1 MCPSTGFNRC
11 NWVCRQCARS
21 GERLHCSGWGS
32 RSTRERLAALLASP
46 SLRKE
51 MGAAGRH
58 WVNETFAQE
67 RVWHQLGIYF
77 ARKSIGTAP
86 GLIDS

>member
-1 MCPSTGFNRC
+1 
-11 NWVCRQCARS
+11 
-21 GERLHCSGWGS
+21 
-32 RSTRERLAALLASP
+32 
-46 SLRKE
+46 